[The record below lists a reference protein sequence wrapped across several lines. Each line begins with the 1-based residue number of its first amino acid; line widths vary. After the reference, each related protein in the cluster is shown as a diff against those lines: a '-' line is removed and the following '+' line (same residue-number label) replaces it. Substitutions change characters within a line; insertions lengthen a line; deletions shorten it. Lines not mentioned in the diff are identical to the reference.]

1 MLRIVLTLLTLS
13 LLSAGLAQT
22 PQEKQLVLL
31 TRVIQKNHYH
41 AQAVT
46 DSFSSQVFDRLLEE
60 LDDNRL
66 YFTAAE
72 IALLEPYRFK
82 IDDEMT
88 GKSSG
93 FIPKLTELYKVRL
106 QKASTVFTTL
116 LAKPFTFDAESSIN
130 ISENQ
135 TWSSTE
141 KIFEQRLSDYC
152 RLKILNYIVD
162 KAEEDS
168 VVLTRAKVAEAEP
181 AARKRV
187 IEREKREI
195 EDITGTDEEMQKAM
209 YDVYLHTIASNF
221 DPHTSFFEPEEKQEF
236 QELLSSE
243 SYKYGFAFDKTE
255 EGKYK
260 ISAIAPGSAAWK
272 SGSIHSDDEI
282 ISIQPKGDSI
292 VLMDDANAESVLATI
307 SNASNKEINITVRSA
322 DGMTK
327 TVALRKEMQR
337 NDENIVRGFVL
348 DGTVKVGYI
357 SLPSFYTEWGDN
369 GSSSCANDVAKEIV
383 KLKKEN
389 ITGLILD
396 LRYNGGGSLQEALE
410 LGGIFTDIGPGC
422 LVRGNNGKTVI
433 LKDPNRGTIYDG
445 PLIVMINGQSA
456 SASELVAG
464 TLQDYGRALI
474 VGSNSFG
481 KATMQGVLP
490 LDTLATNPEA
500 ESDFAKLYGYA
511 KVTQGKLFRITGK
524 TAQLNG
530 VVPDVRIPD
539 AFELS
544 EYTERSFKNAL
555 PSDTVMKN
563 VLFTKLPGYKV
574 QTLQNLSN
582 DRLAKDAYFN
592 NLAQL
597 IRKVKAAK
605 AATTIPL
612 QWEKFVQWQKS
623 QQYPRIPA
631 SLRTHNSFTV
641 QNSAFDNSVIK
652 LDDYQAGTND
662 YVKSELKQDKYIE
675 EAYHIINDIIKN
687 P

>member
-1 MLRIVLTLLTLS
+1 MLRIVLTLLTFKLIS
-13 LLSAGLAQT
+13 VGFAQT

-31 TRVIQKNHYH
+31 TRVIQKNHY
-41 AQAVT
+41 QPPPVN
-46 DSFSSQVFDRLLEE
+46 DSFSAQVFDRVLEE
-60 LDDNRL
+60 LDEGNL

-82 IDDEMT
+82 IDDEMM

-93 FIPKLTELYKVRL
+93 FIPKLTELYKARL
-106 QKASTVFTTL
+106 QKVNTVLTSL
-116 LAKPFTFDAESSIN
+116 SSKPFTFDAKTSVNLSDI
-130 ISENQ
+130 Q
-135 TWSSTE
+135 AWPATE
-141 KIFEQRLSDYC
+141 KIFEQRLGDYC
-152 RLKILNYIVD
+152 KLKILNYIVD
-162 KAEEDS
+162 EAESDS
-168 VVLTRAKVAEAEP
+168 VVLTKATLMQAES
-181 AARKRV
+181 AARKKV
-187 IEREKREI
+187 IEKEKRQMIGSADTEK
-195 EDITGTDEEMQKAM
+195 EMQKAI
-209 YDVYLHTIASNF
+209 YEIYLHTIASNF

-243 SYKYGFAFDKTE
+243 SYKYGFAFDKTD

-260 ISAIAPGSAAWK
+260 ISSILPGSAAWK
-272 SGSIHSDDEI
+272 SGSIHRDDEI
-282 ISIQPKGDSI
+282 VSIQPDDGSN
-292 VLMDDANAESVLATI
+292 VRMDDANAEAVLATL
-307 SNASNKEINITVRSA
+307 SNASNKKITITIRSA
-322 DGMTK
+322 DGLTK
-327 TVALRKEMQR
+327 TVSLHKEMQR

-348 DGTVKVGYI
+348 DGTVKAGYI
-357 SLPSFYTEWGDN
+357 SLPSFYTEWGNN

-383 KLKKEN
+383 KLKREN
-389 ITGLILD
+389 IAGLILD

-410 LGGIFTDIGPGC
+410 LSGIFTDVGPGC
-422 LVRGNNGKTVI
+422 LVRGSNGKTMI

-530 VVPDVRIPD
+530 VIPDVRIPD

-544 EYTERSFKNAL
+544 EYTERSYKNAL

-574 QTLQNLSN
+574 QTLQILSN
-582 DRLAKDAYFN
+582 NRLAKDAYFN
-592 NLAQL
+592 NLAQVMKKL
-597 IRKVKAAK
+597 KIAK
-605 AATTIPL
+605 AATAVPL
-612 QWEKFVQWQKS
+612 QWEEFVQWQQS
-623 QQYPRIPA
+623 QQYPKTLS

-641 QNSAFDNSVIK
+641 QNSAFDNSVMK
-652 LDDYQAGTND
+652 LDDYQAGIND

-675 EAYHIINDIIKN
+675 EAYHIISDIIKN